1 MIQELGE
8 FTYMCLGVSVPGES
22 SELSTA
28 ANRGWHCQK
37 LKGSK
42 PSGMKV

>member
-8 FTYMCLGVSVPGES
+8 FPKMCLSASLPGER

-28 ANRGWHCQK
+28 ANRAWQCK
-37 LKGSK
+37 KIKGSN
-42 PSGMKV
+42 PSGMKI

>member
-8 FTYMCLGVSVPGES
+8 FTDMCLGVSVPGES

-28 ANRGWHCQK
+28 ANRAWQCQK
-37 LKGSK
+37 TKGSN